1 MKRDSAP
8 KLPAYTTTAA
18 MTPAIW
24 LRSTAPRPSP
34 KTPQATNP
42 TRLSSTERSTP
53 HPVSDVLTCWL
64 YRNSGVA
71 TAAREGATS
80 QNSAPQ
86 QAAAATLAVM
96 TVVRRGTVTNVTAAV
111 WFANSLVTISTPRS
125 NANRTPTRCPEVIM
139 LAAIAAT
146 PAGEW
151 ACA

>member
-1 MKRDSAP
+1 MAP

-18 MTPAIW
+18 TTEASW

-34 KTPQATNP
+34 KMPQATNAS
-42 TRLSSTERSTP
+42 RFSSTERVTA
-53 HPVSDVLTCWL
+53 HPASDVLTCWL

-71 TAAREGATS
+71 TAARTVPTS

-86 QAAAATLAVM
+86 QAAAATLAMM

-111 WFANSLVTISTPRS
+111 WLANSLVTITTPRTS
-125 NANRTPTRCPEVIM
+125 ANRKPTRCPEVIRP
-139 LAAIAAT
+139 AAIAAT

-151 ACA
+151 ACAA